1 MINKINQKASTI
13 ARILAVL
20 ASYVRHFHGNNIELI
35 FLKKRIY
42 YLVTPQYRVKDSSE
56 NPFYYEAIAES

>member
-20 ASYVRHFHGNNIELI
+20 ASYVRRFKRDNIELI
-35 FLKKRIY
+35 FISKRIFY
-42 YLVTPQYRVKDSSE
+42 FVTPQYRVKDSSE
-56 NPFYYEAIAES
+56 NPFYYAAIAES

>member
-20 ASYVRHFHGNNIELI
+20 ASYVRRFKRDSIERI
-35 FLKKRIY
+35 FLKETNILSRNTA
-42 YLVTPQYRVKDSSE
+42 TPRE
-56 NPFYYEAIAES
+56 G